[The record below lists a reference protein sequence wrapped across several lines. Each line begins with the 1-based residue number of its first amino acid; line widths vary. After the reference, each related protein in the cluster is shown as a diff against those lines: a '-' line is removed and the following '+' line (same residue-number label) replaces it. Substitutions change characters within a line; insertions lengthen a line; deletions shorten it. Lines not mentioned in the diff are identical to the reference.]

1 MFTLYKAK
9 LNTAGKTPE
18 QIRSNFEGNIGPV
31 PSEEEIQ
38 SWIKAYDLW
47 D

>member
-18 QIRSNFEGNIGPV
+18 QIRSNFEGNIGPYQV
-31 PSEEEIQ
+31 
-38 SWIKAYDLW
+38 KKKFKVG
-47 D
+47 